1 MKKIFKKLST
11 LALVCP
17 LLQASCS
24 DDDDAQRLV
33 NITFNAVPAVEGTL
47 DISALNGAE
56 VRFTDVRNQ
65 DAKSFTLNTEG
76 KANVN
81 IAPGTYNISIR
92 KTVKNEQGEDVK
104 MVMVMENVALTHDNQ
119 MVDGKVTSLPM
130 SALGQD
136 FIFSEVFFNGE
147 TNSGRMMHPDQYIV
161 IFNPTNETL
170 YADGVSIAV
179 TQHISWWD
187 KKPWYDQFYPNR
199 VPIGGFITIPGNG
212 TDVPVAAGEKL
223 VIAFTAIN
231 HAEVTKT
238 MQTKD
243 SEGNVIDVE
252 VAYDHAVD
260 LSGADY
266 EIYYGPDA
274 SDVDNTEVPNVLI
287 SENGDSY
294 GFFFQPRGYVSP
306 LIFRLADGRQA
317 TIEAFIAA
325 NSSKFVQSTEEGDVE
340 SVIWSVETSKILDG
354 IQTSDVPQDV
364 KTRCIPVVVDEG
376 KFLVNGCHRQ
386 ELCIR
391 KEIKVGGKIFY
402 KDTNNSLEDMQDVNE
417 RKAAGLT
424 QNAYPKSWRN
434 KK

>member
-1 MKKIFKKLST
+1 MKKIFRKLAV
-11 LALVCP
+11 LALACP
-17 LLQASCS
+17 LVLAACS
-24 DDDDAQRLV
+24 SDDDAQRLINV
-33 NITFNAVPAVEGTL
+33 VFNAAPAVDGTLELSALEGT
-47 DISALNGAE
+47 E
-56 VRFTDVRNQ
+56 VMFTDVRNQ
-65 DAKSFTLNTEG
+65 DAKSFTLDAEG
-76 KANVN
+76 KANVA
-81 IAPGTYNISIR
+81 IAPGTYNISIS

-104 MVMVMENVALTHDNQ
+104 MAMVMENVALTQDLQ
-119 MVDGKVTSLPM
+119 VVDGKVTSLPM

-161 IFNPTNETL
+161 LFNPTNETL
-170 YADGVSIAV
+170 YADGICIAV

-187 KKPWYDQFYPNR
+187 KKPWYDSFYPNR

-212 TDVPVAAGEKL
+212 TDVAVAPGEKL
-223 VIAFTAIN
+223 VIAFTAVN
-231 HAEVTKT
+231 HAEVVTT
-238 MQTKD
+238 V
-243 SEGNVIDVE
+243 NDVE
-252 VAYDHAVD
+252 IAYDHAVD

-274 SDVDNTEVPNVLI
+274 SDVDNPDVPNVLI

-306 LIFRLADGRQA
+306 LIFRLADGKQE
-317 TIEAFIAA
+317 TIDAFIAA
-325 NSSKFVQSTEEGDVE
+325 NASRFTQTTEEGDVE

-391 KEIKVGGKIFY
+391 KEIKVGDKIFY
-402 KDTNNSLEDMQDVNE
+402 QDTNNSSEDMEDVNE
-417 RKAAGLT
+417 RKAAGKYQTAFPLG
-424 QNAYPKSWRN
+424 WRI
-434 KK
+434 K

>member
-1 MKKIFKKLST
+1 MKKIFRKLAM
-11 LALVCP
+11 LALTCP
-17 LLQASCS
+17 LVLASCS
-24 DDDDAQRLV
+24 SDDDAQRLINV
-33 NITFNAVPAVEGTL
+33 VFNAVPAVEGTL
-47 DISALNGAE
+47 DVTALDGAN
-56 VRFTDVRNQ
+56 VVFTDVRNQ
-65 DAKSFTLNTEG
+65 DAKAFTLDAEG
-76 KANVN
+76 KANVS
-81 IAPGTYNISIR
+81 IAPGTYNITIS
-92 KTVKNEQGEDVK
+92 KTVQNEQGEDVK
-104 MVMVMENVALTHDNQ
+104 MAMVMENVALTQNMQ
-119 MVDGKVTSLPM
+119 VVDGKVTSLPM

-161 IFNPTNETL
+161 LFNPTNETL
-170 YADGVSIAV
+170 YADGICIAV

-187 KKPWYDQFYPNR
+187 KQPWYDTYYPER

-212 TDVPVAAGEKL
+212 TDVAVAPGEKL
-223 VIAFTAIN
+223 VIAFTAVN
-231 HAEVTKT
+231 HAEVVTT
-238 MQTKD
+238 VQGKD
-243 SEGNVIDVE
+243 TEGNVVDVE

-266 EIYYGPDA
+266 EIFYGPDA
-274 SDVDNTEVPNVLI
+274 SDVDNPSVPNVLI

-306 LIFRLADGRQA
+306 LIFRLENGKQE
-317 TIEAFIAA
+317 TIDAFLAA
-325 NSSKFVQSTEEGDVE
+325 NATKFTQTTDEGDVE
-340 SVIWSVETSKILDG
+340 TTIWSVETSKILDG

-391 KEIKVGGKIFY
+391 KEIKVGDKIFY
-402 KDTNNSLEDMQDVNE
+402 QDTNNSLEDMQDVNE

-424 QNAYPKSWRN
+424 QNAFPVGWRN
-434 KK
+434 K